1 MAKWEK
7 ITYATFV
14 MKVPGGMVMLRDHEI
29 GNSPAAAMVF
39 VPDYEPMNPNP
50 VVRVQNLLEKW
61 IEENSINNS

>member
-1 MAKWEK
+1 MTKWEK

-14 MKVPGGMVMLRDHEI
+14 MKVPGGMVMLRGEEFD
-29 GNSPAAAMVF
+29 AAVAMVF

>member
-1 MAKWEK
+1 MAEWKK
-7 ITYATFV
+7 ITYATHV
-14 MKVPGGMVMLRDHEI
+14 MKVPGGMVMLRDQSRSDS
-29 GNSPAAAMVF
+29 GPTAMVF

>member
-7 ITYATFV
+7 ITYATHV
-14 MKVPGGMVMLRDHEI
+14 MKVPGGMVMLRGEEFDT
-29 GNSPAAAMVF
+29 PVAMVF